1 MEQDPRAR
9 TLDAC
14 ALKIATEVSPMDGVL
29 AADTDESNWIP
40 LIDVSGVPI
49 RDLIGQTDTVFARV
63 IQQVIVSLDDPNGVI
78 SAFQSFA
85 ATT

>member
-1 MEQDPRAR
+1 
-9 TLDAC
+9 
-14 ALKIATEVSPMDGVL
+14 MDGVPT
-29 AADTDESNWIP
+29 AADIDESNWIP

-49 RDLIGQTDTVFARV
+49 RDLIGHTDTTLARV
-63 IQQVIVSLDDPNGVI
+63 LRQVIASLDDPNGVI